1 MAGSILRTQSF
12 AVAAIEAII
21 RHMKLSYSLDQLRF
35 SGERPFK
42 ISKAPTNVKRLY
54 KDEAHYQ
61 TLLAEYRNE
70 IAELQEMLYAHHR
83 YGVCLIFQAMD
94 AAGKDG
100 TIKHVMSGIDPQG
113 VEVHAFK
120 KPTEDELD
128 HDYLWRCS
136 QRMPPRGRI
145 GIFNR
150 SYYEEVLICQVHPE
164 IVKKYQH
171 LPAEVLKDMDGVMDN
186 RRKDIKRFE
195 SYAHRNGMRIVKF
208 MLHVSKEEQ
217 KKRFLERIDTQSKN
231 WKFNAADV
239 KERQH
244 WDEYQH
250 AYQLAINATA
260 SDKCPWYVIPADD
273 KKNMRL
279 IVSAA
284 ILHEMQRLHLHWP
297 RLPPEQHAELAQCKD
312 LLLNE

>member
-1 MAGSILRTQSF
+1 M
-12 AVAAIEAII
+12 
-21 RHMKLSYSLDQLRF
+21 
-35 SGERPFK
+35 
-42 ISKAPTNVKRLY
+42 
-54 KDEAHYQ
+54 
-61 TLLAEYRNE
+61 
-70 IAELQEMLYAHHR
+70 QEMLYAHHK
-83 YGVCLIFQAMD
+83 YGVCIIFQAMD

-100 TIKHVMSGIDPQG
+100 TIKHVMSGVDPQG

-128 HDYLWRCS
+128 HDFMWRCS

-150 SYYEEVLICQVHPE
+150 SYYEEVLVCQVHPE
-164 IVKKYQH
+164 IVQKYQH
-171 LPAEVLKDMDGVMDN
+171 MPAEVLKDMPKLFDK

-195 SYAHRNGMRIVKF
+195 SYAFRNGMRIVKI

-217 KKRFLERIDTQSKN
+217 KKRFLERIDTPAKN

-239 KERQH
+239 QARNQ
-244 WDEYQH
+244 WDEYQK
-250 AYQLAINATA
+250 AYEQAINATA
-260 SDKCPWYVIPADD
+260 TEKCPWYVVPADD

-284 ILHEMQRLHLHWP
+284 ILHEMKRLHLHWP
-297 RLPPEQHAELAQCKD
+297 KLPPEQQAELSKCREMLMD
-312 LLLNE
+312 D